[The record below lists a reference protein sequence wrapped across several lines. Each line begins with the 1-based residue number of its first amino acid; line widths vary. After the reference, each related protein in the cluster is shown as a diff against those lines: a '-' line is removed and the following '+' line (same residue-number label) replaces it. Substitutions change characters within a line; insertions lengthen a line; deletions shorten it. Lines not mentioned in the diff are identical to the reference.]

1 MKEVRFCQRAAI
13 TTEKEFPGEEL
24 RRIVSELGGSPEEFT
39 TRLAMAEWIT
49 ELEKPT
55 IELGVAPA
63 QQMVWRE
70 EVEPWE
76 TCWFGGSFW
85 DGILDIVPTWE
96 KNVASEEC

>member
-1 MKEVRFCQRAAI
+1 VR
-13 TTEKEFPGEEL
+13 
-24 RRIVSELGGSPEEFT
+24 ELGGNPEEFT
-39 TRLAMAEWIT
+39 ARLAMAEWIT

-55 IELGVAPA
+55 IEFGVAPA

-76 TCWFGGSFW
+76 TCWFGSSFW
-85 DGILDIVPTWE
+85 DGVLDIVPTWE